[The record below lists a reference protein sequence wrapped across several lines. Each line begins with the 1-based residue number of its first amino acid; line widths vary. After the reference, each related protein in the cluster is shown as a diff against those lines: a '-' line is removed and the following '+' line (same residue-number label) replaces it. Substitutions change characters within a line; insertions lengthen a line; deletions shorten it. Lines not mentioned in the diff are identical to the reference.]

1 MVTTTY
7 PFPPIDPSGD
17 SQIILAVG
25 RKGSG
30 KSESARTFFR
40 NWPGV
45 DRIIIDVT
53 GDADPGDD
61 MQPVTLRNPL
71 PDRLPERKQDEKD
84 RPQTF
89 RWIADP
95 KSETFADDCDR
106 ALALALYP
114 KDEERLV
121 WVDEGG
127 EVFKAGQVG
136 PHGRTLLHQNRHYK
150 VPTLIC
156 CPRPK
161 GIDPLCVSQAD
172 RVLIYDLP
180 HPLDRAR
187 IAENI
192 GVPPKVLDRELE
204 ETKRRGPYWFTMYV
218 ASEHRLYRCP
228 PLPRGD
234 RL

>member
-1 MVTTTY
+1 MDERH
-7 PFPPIDPSGD
+7 PFPPIDPSAD

-40 NWPGV
+40 SWPGIDRLVV
-45 DRIIIDVT
+45 DIT

-61 MQPVTLRNPL
+61 LNPVILREL
-71 PDRLPERKQDEKD
+71 PTRLPPRPPDERHTP
-84 RPQTF
+84 RTF

-95 KSETFADDCDR
+95 TAPTFLDDVDR
-106 ALALALYP
+106 AIGLGLYP
-114 KDEERLV
+114 KDQQILL
-121 WVDEGG
+121 WIDEAG

-136 PHGRTLLHQNRHYK
+136 PNGRTALHQNRHFK
-150 VPTLIC
+150 VPMLLC

-187 IAENI
+187 ISENI
-192 GVPPKVLDRELE
+192 GIPPRVLDRELD
-204 ETKRRGPYWFTMYV
+204 ETRRRGPHWFTMYV
-218 ASEHRLYRCP
+218 AAEHQLYRCP
-228 PLPRGD
+228 PLPRT
-234 RL
+234 

>member
-1 MVTTTY
+1 METY

-40 NWPGV
+40 AWPAL
-45 DRIIIDVT
+45 DRLIIDVT
-53 GDADPGDD
+53 GDADPGAD
-61 MQPVTLRNPL
+61 MDVIPL
-71 PDRLPERKQDEKD
+71 TGTLPERLPK
-84 RPQTF
+84 RPEDKKGIPRTF
-89 RWIADP
+89 RWIANP

-106 ALALALYP
+106 AIGLGLYP
-114 KDEERLV
+114 KDEEILL
-121 WVDEGG
+121 WVDEAG
-127 EVFKAGQVG
+127 EVFKAGTTG
-136 PHGRTLLHQNRHYK
+136 PHGRTALHQNRHYK
-150 VPTLIC
+150 LPMLLC

-172 RVLIYDLP
+172 RVLIFDLP

-192 GVPPKVLDRELE
+192 GIPPKILDRELD
-204 ETKRRGPYWFTMYV
+204 ETKRRGKYWFTMYD
-218 ASEHRLYRCP
+218 AADHQLYRCP
-228 PLPRGD
+228 PLPRG
-234 RL
+234 